1 MLDANTQALSQHLE
15 KQDKQS
21 KALETLL
28 DSLQDKFEEIEKIK
42 TECLQIANDY
52 QGFNFSD
59 DVIQEIRE
67 LVWWVKHS
75 TKRNSYPTAN

>member
-21 KALETLL
+21 KALEMLL

-42 TECLQIANDY
+42 IECLQIANDY
-52 QGFNFSD
+52 QGFDFSD
-59 DVIQEIRE
+59 DVLQEIRE
-67 LVWWVKHS
+67 MV
-75 TKRNSYPTAN
+75 

>member
-67 LVWWVKHS
+67 LV
-75 TKRNSYPTAN
+75 